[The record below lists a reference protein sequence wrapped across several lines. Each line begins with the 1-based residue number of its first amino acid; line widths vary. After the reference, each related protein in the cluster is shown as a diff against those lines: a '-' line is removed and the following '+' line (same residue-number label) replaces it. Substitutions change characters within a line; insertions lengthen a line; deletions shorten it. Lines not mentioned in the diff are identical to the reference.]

1 MLHLLGRQEEAL
13 ATYDG
18 VIDSCRTIA
27 AQQDGSGYHHA
38 YPLQS
43 RTAEAMVRK
52 ADLLVERGEH
62 AAAARDRPRG
72 SAAHGANT

>member
-27 AQQDGSGYHHA
+27 SDAVTLT
-38 YPLQS
+38 PLS
-43 RTAEAMVRK
+43 P
-52 ADLLVERGEH
+52 ADAVAGLVALL
-62 AAAARDRPRG
+62 P
-72 SAAHGANT
+72 